1 MSWLGCLQCP
11 WAVALSW
18 GYLCHP
24 WGVCISVGH
33 KCHAQAVFIMLRLFS
48 SCSCHPTAACVIP
61 WLFMLSLGCLCDFF
75 KRLFE
80 FKNPFQSHKVFS
92 NTSVD
97 PPGLLL
103 GCKLK
108 TIITILCTSSRS
120 VTKNIYTI
128 FHLSSVIKI
137 FILPPSDLIFEHL
150 SIYLR

>member
-33 KCHAQAVFIMLRLFS
+33 KCHALAVFIMLRLFL

-61 WLFMLSLGCLCDFF
+61 WLFMLFLGCLCDLF

-80 FKNPFQSHKVFS
+80 FKNPFQLPVSWVGYLCGVCIICGTWMSCSGCFHHAEIIHIILE
-92 NTSVD
+92 
-97 PPGLLL
+97 LL
-103 GCKLK
+103 
-108 TIITILCTSSRS
+108 
-120 VTKNIYTI
+120 V
-128 FHLSSVIKI
+128 LSSGC
-137 FILPPSDLIFEHL
+137 SCY
-150 SIYLR
+150 S